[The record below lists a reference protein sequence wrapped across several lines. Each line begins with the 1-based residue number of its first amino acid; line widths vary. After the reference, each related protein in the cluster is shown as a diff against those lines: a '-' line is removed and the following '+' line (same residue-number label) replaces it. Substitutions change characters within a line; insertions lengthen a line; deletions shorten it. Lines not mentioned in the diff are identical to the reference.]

1 MSGTAPGGSEGL
13 PRIPGLELREKVG
26 EGGTG
31 EVYAAVHVALQR
43 RVAVKVLAPADAAA
57 APEWLRESRLTAALT
72 HPHVVTVHDA
82 GQVDGRSY
90 LVMEYL
96 AGGSLRERMAPGR
109 PWPLADAIRLLEEV
123 ARALDHIHATGILHL
138 DLKPENILFA
148 ADGQVKIADFG
159 LAVPRAEADS
169 LMGGRGFRGTLD
181 YCAPEARADLALDA
195 RADVFSLATVAYELL
210 TGRLPGRVYIPA
222 SGRNPRLPKALDAV
236 LRRGLARDPEDR
248 YASVAEFRRALS
260 DAGRPAGPRFPVR
273 PLGVLAAVAA
283 LVVIPLVAYRWGPG
297 TGSSTESP
305 APEAV
310 PPPGPAAD
318 QPERLLA
325 LYDDP
330 KDLALLSGLDDGDGL
345 PVPVERVPVE
355 TPPRRLPA
363 GVPLPV
369 WPAPRPVLVIQS
381 PGAWG
386 FVHPLQDRSLGRRV
400 VAHWPDLVRMTV
412 PPKENLVKA
421 GGFDGDS
428 LVKGHKSDFWRGG
441 DTSDWTSDRRIAL
454 DRPPDQPDNPALLLV
469 SPVKKL
475 LGCYQS
481 LSQGPPPGAVV
492 VLRYRARSLAGEGAL
507 AVYAGM
513 PVAIPEG
520 ETGPITARL
529 RATSM
534 RLAPEP
540 NDRALDRWLY
550 RSPAWVT
557 PSPDWQTYLVVTEAP
572 PYPNRLIHR
581 NLVIDLAGPGQVWVD
596 DIELFVWRPGE
607 GP

>member
-1 MSGTAPGGSEGL
+1 MSGTVSDDPNGL

-26 EGGTG
+26 EGGAG

-43 RVAVKVLAPADAAA
+43 RVAVKVLAPADASA
-57 APEWLRESRLTAALT
+57 APGWLRESRLTAALT

-96 AGGSLRERMAPGR
+96 AGGSLRERITPGR
-109 PWPLADAIRLLEEV
+109 PWPLAEAIRLLEEV
-123 ARALDHIHATGILHL
+123 ARALDHIHAQGVLHL

-169 LMGGRGFRGTLD
+169 LVGGRGFRGTLD
-181 YCAPEARADLALDA
+181 YCAPEARADLTLDA
-195 RADVFSLATVAYELL
+195 RADVFSLTTVAYELL
-210 TGRLPGRVYIPA
+210 TGRLPGRVYVPA
-222 SGRNPRLPKALDAV
+222 SARNPRLPEALDAV
-236 LRRGLARDPEDR
+236 LRRGLARDPDDR
-248 YASVAEFRRALS
+248 YPSVAEFRQALS
-260 DAGRPAGPRFPVR
+260 AVGRPAGLRSLLR
-273 PLGVLAAVAA
+273 LLGVLAAVAA
-283 LVVIPLVAYRWGPG
+283 LVVIPPAAYRWGPG
-297 TGSSTESP
+297 AGSSTEPQPS
-305 APEAV
+305 
-310 PPPGPAAD
+310 PGPAD
-318 QPERLLA
+318 RPERLLA

-345 PVPVERVPVE
+345 PVPVEHVPVE
-355 TPPRRLPA
+355 TRLPA
-363 GVPLPV
+363 GLPLPV
-369 WPAPRPVLVIQS
+369 RPAPRPVLVIRS

-386 FVHPLQDRSLGRRV
+386 FVHPLQDTSLGRRV
-400 VAHWPDLVRMTV
+400 VARWPDLVRMTV
-412 PPKENLVKA
+412 RPRENLVQA

-428 LVKGHKSDFWRGG
+428 LVKGHKSDLWRGG
-441 DTSDWTSDRRIAL
+441 DDADWTPARRIAL

-481 LSQGPPPGAVV
+481 ISQGPPPGAVV

-507 AVYAGM
+507 AVYAGL

-520 ETGPITARL
+520 ETGPAAARL
-529 RATSM
+529 RATAS
-534 RLAPEP
+534 RLPPEP
-540 NDRALDRWLY
+540 NDRAPDRWLY

-581 NLVIDLAGPGQVWVD
+581 NLVIDLKGPGQVWVD
-596 DIELFVWRPGE
+596 DVELFVWRPGD